1 MQVKGFG
8 HFIYNHRKWMIVLWC
23 IFIIFF
29 GVFASKLPTVLS
41 GNGFEYDGSYMRTQA
56 ILEDKFNQNQSSIL
70 FVFEKESKI
79 SEAEF
84 ENYIED
90 TLDRIDIDAN
100 SGSILSPLGQK
111 EMMKEDIA
119 YAVLSYDDKP
129 ENIGEE
135 IRSLSSSLEEKPGF
149 NVEMTGGPVIEEDLN
164 VASQKDLAKAEMIAL
179 PIALLILLLAFGSLV
194 AAGIPLL
201 IGIVS
206 IVSTMG
212 IMYFFSYQ
220 MNLSIFILNI
230 VPMIGLALSIDF
242 ALLFID
248 RFREEVREASIKE
261 AIEITLATAGRSIV
275 FSGLCVFIGLL
286 GLMFIEIDIFR
297 NVALGGMTVVFVSV
311 LSAITF
317 LPAVLSMIGKNIN
330 KFSILKVSSVRS
342 PLWRRFATF
351 VMKRPVIMAIVT
363 LVLLITALIP
373 VKDMNLVVPGAD
385 ALPTSYDS
393 REAYDKYKRNFVE
406 KNKSEDVKAVVILES
421 DGEILDEDNLI
432 KAEGILS
439 SITESDDV
447 VSVESPF
454 TLSGIENAE
463 EFYFTL
469 QQPEG
474 KSSLAPIIDNF
485 TSSEM
490 ILSYVYFEDEKSAQ
504 QWVKEW
510 DKKDTDLTMHLGGV
524 PKFEQEIFDE
534 IVEKAPYGF
543 AFIVITTFLILLVAF
558 RSLLIPLK
566 AIMMNI
572 LSLAATFGIVVW
584 IFQGGHFGMEPVS
597 LALILPIFVFSIVFS
612 LSMDYEVFLI
622 SRIHENYLKSGD
634 NDSATL
640 EGLTATSKI
649 ITSAAAIM
657 IVVTGAFA
665 FTGVMPVKQLGVGIA
680 LAIFIDAT
688 IVRMI
693 LVPAFMKMLGDWN
706 WWFFRTKKPK
716 KATAE

>member
-1 MQVKGFG
+1 MKGLG
-8 HFIYNHRKWMIVLWC
+8 SFIYYQRKWMVVVWC
-23 IFIIFF
+23 LFIIFF
-29 GVFASKLPTVLS
+29 GFFASKLPTVLS
-41 GNGFEYDGSYMRTQA
+41 GNGFEYDGSYMKTQA
-56 ILEDKFNQNQSSIL
+56 ILEEEFNQNQSSIL
-70 FVFEKESKI
+70 LIFEKENNIKQT
-79 SEAEF
+79 EYET
-84 ENYIED
+84 YITE
-90 TLDRIDIDAN
+90 TLERLDSNIQASTIM
-100 SGSILSPLGQK
+100 SPLGQQD
-111 EMMKEDIA
+111 MMKENIA
-119 YAVLSYDDKP
+119 YAVLSYDK
-129 ENIGEE
+129 ENEHIGKE
-135 IRSLSSSLEEKPGF
+135 ISSISSSLDDKPGMK
-149 NVEMTGGPVIEEDLN
+149 VAMTGGPVIEEDLN
-164 VASQKDLAKAEMIAL
+164 AASQKDLAKAELIAL
-179 PIALLILLLAFGSLV
+179 PIALIILILAFGSLI
-194 AAGIPLL
+194 AAGIPIL
-201 IGIVS
+201 IGIIS

-220 MNLSIFILNI
+220 MNLTIFILNI

-248 RFREEVREASIKE
+248 RFREEVQKNSVKE
-261 AIEITLATAGRSIV
+261 AIETTLATAGRSIV

-317 LPAVLSMIGKNIN
+317 LPALLSLLGRNIN
-330 KFSILKVSSVRS
+330 RYSILKVSNERS
-342 PLWRRFATF
+342 PLWRKFATF

-373 VKDMNLVVPGAD
+373 VKDMDLVVPGAD
-385 ALPTSYDS
+385 ALPTSYES
-393 REAYDKYKRNFVE
+393 RVAYDKYEEHFVE
-406 KNKSEDVKAVVILES
+406 KNQSAGVKAVVILES
-421 DGEILDEDNLI
+421 DDEMLNQANLS
-432 KAEGILS
+432 KAEDLFS
-439 SITESDDV
+439 SIKGSENITALEN
-447 VSVESPF
+447 PF
-454 TLSGIENAE
+454 TLSGIESADA
-463 EFYFTL
+463 FYQSL
-469 QQPEG
+469 QVPEG
-474 KSSLAPIIDNF
+474 KASLEPILDNF
-485 TSSEM
+485 ISSRM
-490 ILSYVYFEDEKSAQ
+490 MLSYVYFDNEKSAQ

-510 DKKDTDLTMHLGGV
+510 ENKGTELTLHLGGV

-534 IVEKAPYGF
+534 ITKKAPYGF
-543 AFIVITTFLILLVAF
+543 AFIVITTFIILLAAF
-558 RSLLIPLK
+558 RSLLIPIK
-566 AIMMNI
+566 AILMNI

-622 SRIHENYLKSGD
+622 SRIHENYLESGD
-634 NDSATL
+634 NDTATS

-706 WWFFRTKKPK
+706 WWFFNSKKQKKMPTK
-716 KATAE
+716 

>member
-1 MQVKGFG
+1 
-8 HFIYNHRKWMIVLWC
+8 
-23 IFIIFF
+23 
-29 GVFASKLPTVLS
+29 
-41 GNGFEYDGSYMRTQA
+41 
-56 ILEDKFNQNQSSIL
+56 
-70 FVFEKESKI
+70 
-79 SEAEF
+79 
-84 ENYIED
+84 
-90 TLDRIDIDAN
+90 
-100 SGSILSPLGQK
+100 
-111 EMMKEDIA
+111 
-119 YAVLSYDDKP
+119 
-129 ENIGEE
+129 
-135 IRSLSSSLEEKPGF
+135 
-149 NVEMTGGPVIEEDLN
+149 
-164 VASQKDLAKAEMIAL
+164 
-179 PIALLILLLAFGSLV
+179 
-194 AAGIPLL
+194 
-201 IGIVS
+201 
-206 IVSTMG
+206 
-212 IMYFFSYQ
+212 MYFFSYQ
-220 MNLSIFILNI
+220 MNLTIFILNI

-248 RFREEVREASIKE
+248 RFREEVQKGSIKE
-261 AIEITLATAGRSIV
+261 AIETTLATAGRSIV

-317 LPAVLSMIGKNIN
+317 LPALLSLIGRNIN
-330 KFSILKVSSVRS
+330 RYSILKVSSVRS

-363 LVLLITALIP
+363 LVLLISALIP
-373 VKDMNLVVPGAD
+373 VKEMNLVVPGAD

-393 REAYDKYKRNFVE
+393 RVAYDKYEEHFVE
-406 KNKSEDVKAVVILES
+406 KNKSDDVKAVVILEA
-421 DGEILDEDNLI
+421 DGEILDEANLA
-432 KAEGILS
+432 KAEDLFS
-439 SITESDDV
+439 SFTASDDV
-447 VSVESPF
+447 VSVETPF
-454 TLSGIENAE
+454 TMSGIDSAE
-463 EFYFTL
+463 AFYQTL
-469 QQPEG
+469 QQPQG
-474 KSSLAPIIDNF
+474 KSSLAPIVDNF
-485 TSSEM
+485 TTSKM
-490 ILSYVYFEDEKSAQ
+490 MLSYVYFVDEESAQ
-504 QWVKEW
+504 QWVKKWE
-510 DKKDTDLTMHLGGV
+510 KKDSDMTLHLGGV

-534 IVEKAPYGF
+534 IIKKAPYGF
-543 AFIVITTFLILLVAF
+543 VFIVITTFFILLTAF

-566 AIMMNI
+566 AILMNI

-622 SRIHENYLKSGD
+622 SRIHENYLESGD
-634 NDSATL
+634 NDTATL

-706 WWFFRTKKPK
+706 WWFFSSRRSKNEPAK
-716 KATAE
+716 

>member
-1 MQVKGFG
+1 MKGLG
-8 HFIYNHRKWMIVLWC
+8 RFIYTQRKWMIISWC
-23 IFIIFF
+23 IFILFF
-29 GVFASKLPTVLS
+29 GYFASKLPTVLS
-41 GNGFEYDGSYMRTQA
+41 GNGFEYDGSYMNTQT
-56 ILEDKFNQNQSSIL
+56 ILEEEFNQSQSSIL
-70 FVFEKESKI
+70 LLFEKENFASQT
-79 SEAEF
+79 AF
-84 ENYIED
+84 EVYITD
-90 TLDRIDIDAN
+90 TLDRLEVDGSANIIVSPID
-100 SGSILSPLGQK
+100 QK
-111 EMMKEDIA
+111 DMMKDNIA
-119 YAVLSYDDKP
+119 YAVLSYDKKL

-135 IRSLSSSLEEKPGF
+135 IRTLSSSLKDEAGLS
-149 NVEMTGGPVIEEDLN
+149 VEMTGGPVIEEDLN
-164 VASQKDLAKAEMIAL
+164 IASQKDLAKAEMIAL
-179 PIALLILLLAFGSLV
+179 PIALIILLLAFGSLI

-220 MNLSIFILNI
+220 MNLTIFILNI

-248 RFREEVREASIKE
+248 RFREEVQKGSIKE
-261 AIEITLATAGRSIV
+261 AIETTLATAGRSIV

-317 LPAVLSMIGKNIN
+317 LPALLSLIGKNIN
-330 KFSILKVSSVRS
+330 KYSILNVSSVRS

-363 LVLLITALIP
+363 LVLLISALIP
-373 VKDMNLVVPGAD
+373 VKEMNLVVPGAD

-393 REAYDKYKRNFVE
+393 RVAYDKYEEYFVE
-406 KNKSEDVKAVVILES
+406 KNKSDDVKAVVILEAE
-421 DGEILDEDNLI
+421 GEIMDEANLA
-432 KAEGILS
+432 KAEDLFS
-439 SITESDDV
+439 SFTASGNV
-447 VSVESPF
+447 VSVETPF
-454 TLSGIENAE
+454 SMSGIDSAE
-463 EFYFTL
+463 AFYQTL

-474 KSSLAPIIDNF
+474 KSSLAPIVDNF
-485 TSSEM
+485 TTSKM
-490 ILSYVYFEDEKSAQ
+490 MLSYVYFKDEESAQ

-510 DKKDTDLTMHLGGV
+510 DKKDSEMNLHLGGV

-534 IVEKAPYGF
+534 IIKKAPYGF
-543 AFIVITTFLILLVAF
+543 AFIVITTFFILLAAF

-566 AIMMNI
+566 AILMNI

-622 SRIHENYLKSGD
+622 SRIHENYLESGD
-634 NDSATL
+634 NDTATL

-693 LVPAFMKMLGDWN
+693 LVPAFMKLLGDWN
-706 WWFFRTKKPK
+706 WWFFNFRKTKKEPAK
-716 KATAE
+716 

>member
-1 MQVKGFG
+1 MKGFG
-8 HFIYNHRKWMIVLWC
+8 RFIYNHRKWMIVLWC

-29 GVFASKLPTVLS
+29 GFFASKLPTVLS

-56 ILEDKFNQNQSSIL
+56 ILEEEFNQNQSSIL
-70 FVFEKESKI
+70 FIFEKENKI
-79 SEAEF
+79 SQAEF

-90 TLDRIDIDAN
+90 TLVRIDLDAN
-100 SGSILSPLGQK
+100 SGTILSPLGQK
-111 EMMKEDIA
+111 EMMKENIA
-119 YAVLSYDDKP
+119 YAVLSYEDKP
-129 ENIGEE
+129 ENIGKE

-179 PIALLILLLAFGSLV
+179 PIALIILLLAFGSLV

-220 MNLSIFILNI
+220 MNLTIFILNI

-248 RFREEVREASIKE
+248 RFREEVRKASIKE

-311 LSAITF
+311 LSALTF
-317 LPAVLSMIGKNIN
+317 LPAVLSLIGKNIN
-330 KFSILKVSSVRS
+330 KYSILKVASVRS

-351 VMKRPVIMAIVT
+351 VMNRPVIMVLVT
-363 LVLLITALIP
+363 LVLLITALLP

-393 REAYDKYKRNFVE
+393 RVAYDKYKMNFVE

-421 DGEILDEDNLI
+421 NGEILDEDNLI
-432 KAEGILS
+432 KAESMLS

-454 TLSGIENAE
+454 TLSGIDNAE
-463 EFYFTL
+463 DFYLTL

-490 ILSYVYFEDEKSAQ
+490 MLSYVYFEDEKSAQ

-510 DKKDTDLTMHLGGV
+510 EKKDTDLTLHLGGV

-543 AFIVITTFLILLVAF
+543 AFIVITTFFILLVAF

-706 WWFFRTKKPK
+706 WWFFHTKKPK
-716 KATAE
+716 KATAK

>member
-1 MQVKGFG
+1 MKGLG
-8 HFIYNHRKWMIVLWC
+8 SFIYTQRKWMIISWC
-23 IFIIFF
+23 IFILFF
-29 GVFASKLPTVLS
+29 GYFASKLPTVLS
-41 GNGFEYDGSYMRTQA
+41 GNGFEYDGSYMNTQT
-56 ILEDKFNQNQSSIL
+56 ILEEEFNQDQSSIL
-70 FVFEKESKI
+70 LLFEKENLLSQT
-79 SEAEF
+79 AF
-84 ENYIED
+84 EDYITD
-90 TLDRIDIDAN
+90 TLNRLEVDGSADTIVSPID
-100 SGSILSPLGQK
+100 QK
-111 EMMKEDIA
+111 DMMKENIA
-119 YAVLSYDDKP
+119 YAVLSYDKKL

-135 IRSLSSSLEEKPGF
+135 IRTISSSLKDETGLS
-149 NVEMTGGPVIEEDLN
+149 VEMTGGPVIEEDLN
-164 VASQKDLAKAEMIAL
+164 IASQKDLAKAEMIAL
-179 PIALLILLLAFGSLV
+179 PIALIILLLAFGSLI

-220 MNLSIFILNI
+220 MNLTIFILNI

-248 RFREEVREASIKE
+248 RFREEVQKGSIKE
-261 AIEITLATAGRSIV
+261 AIETTLATAGRSIV

-317 LPAVLSMIGKNIN
+317 LPAILSLIGRNIN
-330 KFSILKVSSVRS
+330 KYSILKVSSVRS
-342 PLWRRFATF
+342 TLWRRFATF
-351 VMKRPVIMAIVT
+351 VMNRPVIMAIVT
-363 LVLLITALIP
+363 LVLLISALIP
-373 VKDMNLVVPGAD
+373 VKEMNLVVPGAD

-393 REAYDKYKRNFVE
+393 RVAYDKYEEHFVE
-406 KNKSEDVKAVVILES
+406 KNKSDDVKAVVILEA
-421 DGEILDEDNLI
+421 DGEILDEANLA
-432 KAEGILS
+432 KAEDLFS
-439 SITESDDV
+439 SFTASGDV
-447 VSVESPF
+447 VSVETPF
-454 TLSGIENAE
+454 TMSGIDSAE
-463 EFYFTL
+463 AFYQTL
-469 QQPEG
+469 QQPQG
-474 KSSLAPIIDNF
+474 KSSLAPIVDNF
-485 TSSEM
+485 TTSKM
-490 ILSYVYFEDEKSAQ
+490 MLSYVYFVDEESAQ
-504 QWVKEW
+504 QWVKKWEKN
-510 DKKDTDLTMHLGGV
+510 DSDMTLHLGGV

-534 IVEKAPYGF
+534 IIKKAPYGF
-543 AFIVITTFLILLVAF
+543 VFIVITTFFILLAAF

-566 AIMMNI
+566 AILMNI

-622 SRIHENYLKSGD
+622 SRIHENYLESGD
-634 NDSATL
+634 NDTATL

-706 WWFFRTKKPK
+706 WWFFSSRKSKNKPAK
-716 KATAE
+716 

>member
-1 MQVKGFG
+1 MKGLG
-8 HFIYNHRKWMIVLWC
+8 SFIYKQRKWMVVAWCTFIV
-23 IFIIFF
+23 FF
-29 GVFASKLPTVLS
+29 GYFASKLPTVLS
-41 GNGFEYDGSYMRTQA
+41 GNGFEFDGSYMETQA
-56 ILEDKFNQNQSSIL
+56 ILEEEFNQNQSSIL
-70 FVFEKESKI
+70 FIFEKDTAI
-79 SEAEF
+79 SQEEF
-84 ENYIED
+84 EIFITETLVRLDIES
-90 TLDRIDIDAN
+90 RA
-100 SGSILSPLGQK
+100 SSILSPLGNQ
-111 EMMKEDIA
+111 EMMKENIA
-119 YAVLSYDDKP
+119 YGVLSYDETI

-135 IRSLSSSLEEKPGF
+135 IMNLSSSLQERAGLE
-149 NVEMTGGPVIEEDLN
+149 VAMTGGPVIEEDLN

-179 PIALLILLLAFGSLV
+179 PIALIILLLAFGSLV

-212 IMYFFSYQ
+212 IMYFFTHQ
-220 MNLSIFILNI
+220 MNLTIFILNI

-248 RFREEVREASIKE
+248 RFREEIQKNPVKQ
-261 AIEITLATAGRSIV
+261 AIETTLATAGRSIV

-286 GLMFIEIDIFR
+286 ALMFIEIDIFR

-317 LPAVLSMIGKNIN
+317 LPALLSLIGNKIN
-330 KFSILKVSSVRS
+330 RFSILKVSDERS
-342 PLWRRFATF
+342 PHWRKFATF

-373 VKDMNLVVPGAD
+373 VKDMNLTVPGVN

-393 REAYDKYKRNFVE
+393 RIAYDKYEEHFVE
-406 KNKSEDVKAVVILES
+406 DNKSDDVKAVVILEA
-421 DGEILDEDNLI
+421 DDRILDEDNLV
-432 KAEGILS
+432 KAEALIS
-439 SITESDDV
+439 TFSESDDV
-447 VSVESPF
+447 ASVESPF
-454 TLSGIENAE
+454 SLSGIKSGES
-463 EFYFTL
+463 FYQTM
-469 QQPEG
+469 QQTEG
-474 KSSLAPIIDNF
+474 KASLEPILDNF
-485 TSSEM
+485 TTSNM
-490 ILSYVYFEDEKSAQ
+490 MLTYVYFESETSAQ
-504 QWVKEW
+504 HWVKELE
-510 DKKDTDLTMHLGGV
+510 KKDSEMTLYLGGV

-534 IVEKAPYGF
+534 ITKKAPYGF
-543 AFIVITTFLILLVAF
+543 AFIVITTFFILLAAF
-558 RSLLIPLK
+558 RSLLIPIK
-566 AIMMNI
+566 AILMNI

-622 SRIHENYLKSGD
+622 SRIHENYLETGD

-693 LVPAFMKMLGDWN
+693 LVPAFMKLLGHWN
-706 WWFFRTKKPK
+706 WWFFGKSKSKKSS
-716 KATAE
+716 TI